1 MPGVLIEVG
10 KAGVADDACAMPGNS
25 QLSSHGA
32 ITIDV
37 TENKPL
43 KQENVGHNG
52 AM

>member
-1 MPGVLIEVG
+1 V
-10 KAGVADDACAMPGNS
+10 ARVADDAWGMPRNS
-25 QLSSHGA
+25 QLSSHRA
-32 ITIDV
+32 ITIDA